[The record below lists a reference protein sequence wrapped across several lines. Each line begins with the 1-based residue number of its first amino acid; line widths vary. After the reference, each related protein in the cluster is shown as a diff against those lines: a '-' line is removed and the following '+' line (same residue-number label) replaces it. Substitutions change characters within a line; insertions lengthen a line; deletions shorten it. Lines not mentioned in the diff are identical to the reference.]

1 MKKIFVATAL
11 GATFVTTA
19 ALAAATDFKTVD
31 TDASGTLTVAEVTAA
46 MPNVT
51 EAQFKAADTDGDGVL
66 SEAEWAAATK

>member
-1 MKKIFVATAL
+1 MKKISIATAL
-11 GATFVTTA
+11 GATLLTTA
-19 ALAAATDFKTVD
+19 AIAAPTDFNQVD
-31 TDASGTLTVAEVTAA
+31 ADASGTLTVAEVTAV

>member
-1 MKKIFVATAL
+1 MKKISIATAL
-11 GATFVTTA
+11 GATLLTTA
-19 ALAAATDFKTVD
+19 AIAAPTDFKQVD
-31 TDASGTLTVAEVTAA
+31 ADASGTLTVAEVTAV